1 VKENARWT
9 SGRKG
14 WIFRWRILEWYEVSS
29 FPRKFISFQFSR
41 PGRSYH
47 DINEEIIWAS
57 ILMASMIAMLIILA
71 LCYIGYEK
79 CQRKREYLINA

>member
-1 VKENARWT
+1 MPAGRVAGKAGF
-9 SGRKG
+9 SGG
-14 WIFRWRILEWYEVSS
+14 GYSS
-29 FPRKFISFQFSR
+29 GMKCPLFLAIYYNFQFSR